1 MASTPA
7 QSRLRPSLGRPRDP
21 ALPARRRAQI
31 LAAATRVFARRGFAA
46 TDLQDV
52 ADVLKVGKGTLYRYF
67 PSKVELFQAAVDD
80 VMVRMRATIDQAA
93 DEQADPL
100 EKISAAISAY
110 LRFFHDHP
118 SYVEL
123 LIQERAAFRDRKK
136 PTYFVY
142 REANAERWRDLYR
155 NLIRQGRIRDIPTD
169 RITDMLGDIIYGT
182 MFTNYIAGR
191 KRSLVEQ
198 AAEIVDFVFFG
209 LLTPGERSRRGNPT
223 GGHTS

>member
-1 MASTPA
+1 MASIPI
-7 QSRLRPSLGRPRDP
+7 QSRPRPNLGRPRDP
-21 ALPARRRAQI
+21 ALQARRRAQI
-31 LAAATRVFARRGFAA
+31 LAAATRVFAKRGFAA

-52 ADVLKVGKGTLYRYF
+52 ADALKVGKGTLYRYF

-93 DEQADPL
+93 GEHDDPL
-100 EKISAAISAY
+100 VRISAAISAY

-118 SYVEL
+118 RYVEL

-136 PTYFVY
+136 PTYFVF

-155 NLIRQGRIRDIPTD
+155 DLIRQGRIRDIPTD
-169 RITDMLGDIIYGT
+169 RITDMLGDMIYGT

-198 AAEIVDFVFFG
+198 AAEIVDLVFFG
-209 LLTPGERSRRGNPT
+209 LLTPGERSRQADAPGRLI
-223 GGHTS
+223 S